1 MGKLFG
7 KVQLPYKWCLKICVH
22 EDGWMGLP
30 VIILLQLPCLPHLL
44 HALCFHSISQQ
55 TNERRDCFQCMD
67 EEREAQR
74 S

>member
-30 VIILLQLPCLPHLL
+30 VIILLQPFASPPCSM
-44 HALCFHSISQQ
+44 FSFNFT
-55 TNERRDCFQCMD
+55 TNERHDCF
-67 EEREAQR
+67 
-74 S
+74 